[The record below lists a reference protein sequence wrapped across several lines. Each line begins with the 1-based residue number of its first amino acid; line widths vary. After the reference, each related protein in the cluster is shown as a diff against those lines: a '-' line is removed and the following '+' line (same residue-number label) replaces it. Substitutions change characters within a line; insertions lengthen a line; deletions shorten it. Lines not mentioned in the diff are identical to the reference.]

1 MHFFPC
7 AAFWRRWV
15 TKNKHPGVDG
25 NFSGGF
31 HDGLVKS
38 RVFRF
43 SVIPTEAG
51 IQLIQYVLDA
61 GSSPA

>member
-31 HDGLVKS
+31 LSKGNLLIIDSRWLV
-38 RVFRF
+38 
-43 SVIPTEAG
+43 
-51 IQLIQYVLDA
+51 LL
-61 GSSPA
+61 